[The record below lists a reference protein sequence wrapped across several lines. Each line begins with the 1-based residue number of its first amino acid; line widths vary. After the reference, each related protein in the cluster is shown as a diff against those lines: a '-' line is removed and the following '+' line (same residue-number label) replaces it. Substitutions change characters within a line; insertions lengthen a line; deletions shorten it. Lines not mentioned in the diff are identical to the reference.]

1 MAASNAERQAKWR
14 ERQKQLIAELEAK
27 VAKLEQMH
35 AKAGKSRRHVSRKAK
50 AAAGN

>member
-27 VAKLEQMH
+27 VAKLER
-35 AKAGKSRRHVSRKAK
+35 GTRRKRGRRKAVT
-50 AAAGN
+50 

>member
-27 VAKLEQMH
+27 IAKLERGTRR
-35 AKAGKSRRHVSRKAK
+35 KRRRKKSVT
-50 AAAGN
+50 